1 MTSLMGVVVMEKG
14 NRVKAKRE
22 RMAKEKVP
30 HEVLAISLCHMAL
43 ARLEIRVG
51 IATTKET

>member
-1 MTSLMGVVVMEKG
+1 MGVVVMEKG

-30 HEVLAISLCHMAL
+30 HEVLAISLCQVAL

-51 IATTKET
+51 IATTKKT